1 AGAYVPMAQVV
12 SGMDLVPQETAIQRR
27 NKLRTITV
35 LGNAAPAFNA
45 ASAFAEVREAIEAME
60 LPEGYRLEWGGEYE
74 SAGEAQE
81 SLGSQVP
88 LGFLVMFIISVLL
101 FNKIRQPLIL
111 WAVVP
116 MSFTGMALGLLFTG
130 LPFTFLALLGL
141 LSLSGMVIKNAII
154 LVEEI
159 DARIAKGE
167 DRAQSVIM
175 GAVSRARPVILAA
188 GTTIL
193 GMIPLL
199 PDAFFASMAV
209 TIMGGLAFASVLTLL
224 AVPVIYALMFGIRS
238 DRGRIGTAASAS
250 A

>member
-1 AGAYVPMAQVV
+1 
-12 SGMDLVPQETAIQRR
+12 
-27 NKLRTITV
+27 
-35 LGNAAPAFNA
+35 
-45 ASAFAEVREAIEAME
+45 
-60 LPEGYRLEWGGEYE
+60 
-74 SAGEAQE
+74 
-81 SLGSQVP
+81 
-88 LGFLVMFIISVLL
+88 
-101 FNKIRQPLIL
+101 
-111 WAVVP
+111 

-130 LPFTFLALLGL
+130 PPFTFLALLGL

-159 DARIAKGE
+159 DARIAAGE
-167 DRAQSVIM
+167 PRDQAVIM

-209 TIMGGLAFASVLTLL
+209 TIMGGLAFASVLTLV
-224 AVPVIYALMFGIRS
+224 AVPVIYALMFRIRVTP
-238 DRGRIGTAASAS
+238 GRTPMPAAAP